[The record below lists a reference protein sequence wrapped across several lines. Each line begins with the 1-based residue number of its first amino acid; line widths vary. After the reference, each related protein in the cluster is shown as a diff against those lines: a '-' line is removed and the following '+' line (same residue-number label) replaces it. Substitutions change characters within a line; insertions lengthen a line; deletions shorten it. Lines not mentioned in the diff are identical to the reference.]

1 MQAPVSFSSRVR
13 AAGEPAD
20 EDCGRSMRDFAV
32 HLTRSPITTDR
43 RVGDSPGAPVP
54 PITAH
59 GYVTSLVFFLHES
72 SGICYKQVQC
82 VCESGTRA
90 DLRILWF
97 LRTRGLC
104 GLAARG
110 GLGPARSCSSG
121 SVPYV
126 RFGHRHRPS
135 LASDATDGRKEVSS
149 ALRGGFLQ
157 ASVWWRGTPRAIRTS
172 FSERHEQE
180 HAARRRAWSRSMVVL
195 PRGDRLRNRAVHQR
209 RVEMQETHASFRAS
223 AALYVLTG
231 NQS

>member
-1 MQAPVSFSSRVR
+1 MQAPVSFSGRIR
-13 AAGEPAD
+13 AAREPPDGDAGEPI
-20 EDCGRSMRDFAV
+20 RDFV
-32 HLTRSPITTDR
+32 VRLPRSQ
-43 RVGDSPGAPVP
+43 SQHSGARATACPSPVP

-72 SGICYKQVQC
+72 SGICYKEVQC

-110 GLGPARSCSSG
+110 GLGPARSGSSG

-126 RFGHRHRPS
+126 RFGRRRRPL

-172 FSERHEQE
+172 SSERHGQE
-180 HAARRRAWSRSMVVL
+180 HGARQRAWSLSMAVL
-195 PRGDRLRNRAVHQR
+195 ERGQRLRDRAVPQR
-209 RVEMQETHASFRAS
+209 RTEMQETGASFHAS
-223 AALYVLTG
+223 AALYALAR